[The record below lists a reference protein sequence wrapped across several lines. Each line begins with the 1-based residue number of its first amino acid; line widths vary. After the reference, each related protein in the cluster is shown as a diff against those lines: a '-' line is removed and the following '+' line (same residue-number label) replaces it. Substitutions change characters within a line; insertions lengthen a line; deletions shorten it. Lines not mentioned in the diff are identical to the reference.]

1 MGSWQKGICSLEP
14 SRGNFDYSRSSPLVL
29 TEAPLFSSVLVLTV
43 AAELAVQRED
53 VKGPGTFLSGLIDTL
68 WALSSDDVQNLA
80 KVSIE

>member
-14 SRGNFDYSRSSPLVL
+14 SQGKFDYSCSSPLVL
-29 TEAPLFSSVLVLTV
+29 IEAPLFSSVLVLTV
-43 AAELAVQRED
+43 AAELAVQN

-68 WALSSDDVQNLA
+68 WALRSDDVQNLA

>member
-14 SRGNFDYSRSSPLVL
+14 SRGNFDYSCLSPLVL
-29 TEAPLFSSVLVLTV
+29 IEAHLFSSVLVLTV

-68 WALSSDDVQNLA
+68 WALHSDDVQNLA
-80 KVSIE
+80 KVLIE